1 MNLDGDVNPMIAGK
15 KIFAIF
21 GFCDIRNFIDMT
33 EILEERVMVF
43 VNEVADIVHNSVNN
57 YEGSTNKNI
66 GDAFLLVWKFPPDV
80 LKMNKDYPEIL
91 NLRMVNNIADMA
103 LIAFIKTFINVR
115 KSQNIEQYYQLP
127 EV

>member
-115 KSQNIEQYYQLP
+115 KS
-127 EV
+127 